1 MSAPVRPIT
10 RAQTSFPA
18 TGGPM
23 FKLTLIAFGA
33 AVALHGD
40 QAKHA
45 VNGLLSAL
53 GAQVL

>member
-1 MSAPVRPIT
+1 ML
-10 RAQTSFPA
+10 
-18 TGGPM
+18 
-23 FKLTLIAFGA
+23 KLTLIAFGA